1 MLVELIM
8 AILLLF
14 VGIKLIAK
22 PMPSFGIE
30 VAEKIV
36 RDATARSESRNYIS
50 NRYSTPEITIY
61 LLRECSTTSL
71 RGLAHDFHATR
82 RNIEEILDKMG
93 TAYACDP
100 AFIKLFQ
107 QLKVE
112 FEKETGGRYK
122 ARKF

>member
-1 MLVELIM
+1 MELIL

-36 RDATARSESRNYIS
+36 RDATACAESSSYIN
-50 NRYSTPEITIY
+50 NRYSTSEITVF
-61 LLRECSTTSL
+61 LLRECSTTSI
-71 RGLAHDFHATR
+71 RGLAHDFHVTR

-100 AFIKLFQ
+100 AFTKLFQ
-107 QLKVE
+107 QLKME
-112 FEKETGGRYK
+112 FEKDTGGRYK